1 MSVVKSN
8 AHQVGQSV
16 TATNN
21 MTWYQPAT
29 PDGTVRLGVGNAGA
43 TTADVITASSTGI
56 AVPSMSSANTFGF
69 KNRLI
74 DAGFIINQRGYT
86 SGTALSSG
94 SYAHDRW
101 KAGSSGC
108 TYTFTQGSN
117 GVPITITI
125 TAGALQQVIEGCNVA
140 EGGTYTLSWQGT
152 AQASINGGAASASP
166 LTVTGVTAGA
176 NMTIQFNT
184 GTVYEPQLEV
194 GSATTSFDFRA
205 YGTELA
211 LCQRY
216 FEIVAD
222 TSNYANSFMI
232 ARMDG
237 AASALGVFQFR
248 VNKRASASI
257 TISGSATLYFN
268 STSQVV
274 TSYGSSAGSGGGR
287 LQFMALSGG
296 AINTAA
302 HADIGSLSLT
312 ASAEL

>member
-216 FEIVAD
+216 YENGIAWVRGPAVTVAGC
-222 TSNYANSFMI
+222 TIGYN
-232 ARMDG
+232 
-237 AASALGVFQFR
+237 VF
-248 VNKRASASI
+248 KRTIPTI
-257 TISGSATLYFN
+257 TFATP
-268 STSQVV
+268 
-274 TSYGSSAGSGGGR
+274 SAGSGFVAYQNYQTQLGFYSTGDV
-287 LQFMALSGG
+287 SG
-296 AINTAA
+296 NSVTTFY
-302 HADIGSLSLT
+302 S
-312 ASAEL
+312 SAEL

>member
-21 MTWYQPAT
+21 MTWYQPST

-56 AVPSMSSANTFGF
+56 TVPSMSSANTFGF

-216 FEIVAD
+216 YENGIAWVRGPAVTVAGC
-222 TSNYANSFMI
+222 TIGYN
-232 ARMDG
+232 
-237 AASALGVFQFR
+237 VF
-248 VNKRASASI
+248 KRTIPTI
-257 TISGSATLYFN
+257 TFATP
-268 STSQVV
+268 
-274 TSYGSSAGSGGGR
+274 SAGSGFVAYQNYQTQLGFYSTGDV
-287 LQFMALSGG
+287 SG
-296 AINTAA
+296 NSVTTFY
-302 HADIGSLSLT
+302 S
-312 ASAEL
+312 SAEL

>member
-21 MTWYQPAT
+21 MTWYQPAS

-56 AVPSMSSANTFGF
+56 TVPSMSSANTFGF

-216 FEIVAD
+216 FEILGSTTVLQTIFVDSYGA
-222 TSNYANSFMI
+222 TGGTNITVPYSFK
-232 ARMDG
+232 
-237 AASALGVFQFR
+237 
-248 VNKRASASI
+248 NTKRASS
-257 TISGSATLYFN
+257 TMTVVGNSWTSTNTTSSGAPSNFNVGVDTVTFYFVSVATGRFY
-268 STSQVV
+268 
-274 TSYGSSAGSGGGR
+274 SYNNAGTY
-287 LQFMALSGG
+287 
-296 AINTAA
+296 I
-302 HADIGSLSLT
+302 T

>member
-21 MTWYQPAT
+21 MTWYQPAS

-56 AVPSMSSANTFGF
+56 TVPSMSSANTFGF

-216 FEIVAD
+216 YQTLPVQSGI
-222 TSNYANSFMI
+222 SFNLVSWLYSGTNNW
-232 ARMDG
+232 ATWSFKQSFR
-237 AASALGVFQFR
+237 AAP
-248 VNKRASASI
+248 
-257 TISGSATLYFN
+257 TISGGNGFTGSWSTTEVAYFANGAAVFVSSAT
-268 STSQVV
+268 
-274 TSYGSSAGSGGGR
+274 
-287 LQFMALSGG
+287 
-296 AINTAA
+296 IN
-302 HADIGSLSLT
+302 

>member
-21 MTWYQPAT
+21 MTWYQPAS

-56 AVPSMSSANTFGF
+56 TVPSMSSANTFGF

-216 FEIVAD
+216 YENGIAWVRGPAVTVAGC
-222 TSNYANSFMI
+222 TIGYN
-232 ARMDG
+232 
-237 AASALGVFQFR
+237 VF
-248 VNKRASASI
+248 KRTIPTI
-257 TISGSATLYFN
+257 TFATP
-268 STSQVV
+268 
-274 TSYGSSAGSGGGR
+274 SAGSGFVAYQNYQTQLGFYSTGDV
-287 LQFMALSGG
+287 SG
-296 AINTAA
+296 NSVTTFY
-302 HADIGSLSLT
+302 S
-312 ASAEL
+312 SAEL